1 MKTSPFW
8 PRTTATKPAALSS
21 NEACGVDRDS
31 ARLASTFASTLA
43 LVALLLCLLVVLTGC
58 EGEESSK
65 PRTTAPLGQKANTS
79 DPNTS
84 DRKSLNQ
91 VSDGSHQYVGSATC
105 GQCHEQAYAQWQ
117 VSHHAMAMAEPTDD
131 SVKGDF
137 GAAPLRLAGQDISF
151 AESGVNFTIRLDG
164 AGGELESFRVVYTFG
179 ISPLQQYLVNV
190 GGGRLQ
196 ALPVVWD
203 ARDDG
208 RGWYHL
214 QPETLGNS
222 DDVLHWTASG
232 QNWNHMCADCHS
244 TAVTKGFDATTDTF
258 RTQFAEVSVGC
269 EACHGPGAAHS
280 ETPAE
285 FPVVSLRDPDIR
297 LAVCGS
303 CHSRRSQIA
312 EGFVPGKPLLD
323 HYEPSLLDEG
333 LYFADGQIL
342 DEVFVYGSFLQSKM
356 HNAGVSC
363 GDCHEPHSGQL
374 QRSGNAVCTDCHSP
388 AGSGRF
394 PGLRPVVYDS
404 PDHHF
409 HAVVDPP
416 VGKLAAGSGSGSAC
430 VDCHMAARTYMGV
443 DDRRDHSFR
452 VPRPDLSAEL
462 GVPNAC
468 IGCHQQ
474 QSHEW
479 AAEQIKARG
488 GGAPAP
494 HFARVLAPARQGKRQ
509 AQDALGALAGD
520 QRQPAILRAT
530 ALGLL
535 GQYDPSARELHLAVA
550 DADPLVRLGALRG
563 LGAAGP
569 ANWRI
574 VMPLLDDP
582 LRALRFAAVTALLPN
597 YPQLPVASRAR
608 LTPAVDEFLEH
619 LSMNADRAEAL
630 TSRALVH
637 LAKGETD
644 RAEGDLL
651 SALQRNP
658 AWVPGMVNLADLY
671 RATGRD
677 PQAGPLLDQALALS
691 PQSSQ
696 VRVAAALWRVRQGHL
711 DQAIELLAQGHAA
724 RLESA
729 SGYVYAV
736 ALSSAGQPA
745 KALSVIDDLLEA
757 DLYSAQLLQLGISLA
772 QQSRG
777 SVRLNR
783 YQDALRR
790 LSLSRSAASVLNEI
804 P

>member
-8 PRTTATKPAALSS
+8 PRTTATKPAALVG
-21 NEACGVDRDS
+21 NEACGAEHFATRFS
-31 ARLASTFASTLA
+31 STSVCGAFLLCMA
-43 LVALLLCLLVVLTGC
+43 LVMVMGLTGC
-58 EGEESSK
+58 DDGNASK
-65 PRTTAPLGQKANTS
+65 PQAVRPLDQSPKTPDPDTS
-79 DPNTS
+79 EHNPFNDVAGAA
-84 DRKSLNQ
+84 Q
-91 VSDGSHQYVGSATC
+91 QYAGSATC

-117 VSHHAMAMAEPTDD
+117 ASHHAMAMAEPSRDT
-131 SVKGDF
+131 VKGNF
-137 GAAPLRLAGQDISF
+137 GAAPLRLAGQEISF
-151 AESGVNFTIRLDG
+151 SESGGNFTIRLDG
-164 AGGELESFRVVYTFG
+164 ANGELESFRVAYTFG
-179 ISPLQQYLVNV
+179 ISPLQQYLVTV

-203 ARDDG
+203 TRDDG
-208 RGWYHL
+208 QGWYHL
-214 QPETLGNS
+214 QPETVGNAG
-222 DDVLHWTASG
+222 DVLHWTASG

-244 TAVTKGFDATTDTF
+244 TAVTKGFDAADGTF
-258 RTQFAEVSVGC
+258 HTQFAEVSVGC

-285 FPVVSLRDPDIR
+285 FPVVSLRDPDVR
-297 LAVCGS
+297 LAVCAS

-312 EGFVPGKPLLD
+312 EGFVPGGRFLD
-323 HYEPSLLDEG
+323 HYDPSLLDEG

-363 GDCHEPHSGQL
+363 GDCHEPHSTKL

-394 PGLRPVVYDS
+394 PGLSAIVYDS

-409 HAVVDPP
+409 HADTGSRA
-416 VGKLAAGSGSGSAC
+416 GKPAPASGSAC
-430 VDCHMAARTYMGV
+430 IDCHMPARTYMGV

-479 AAEQIKARG
+479 AAEQIEAHT
-488 GGAPAP
+488 GAALAP
-494 HFARVLAPARQGKRQ
+494 HFGRALASARQGKRQ
-509 AQDALGALAGD
+509 AHEALRALAVD
-520 QRQPAILRAT
+520 QTQPAIVRAT
-530 ALGLL
+530 ALGML
-535 GQYDPSARELHLAVA
+535 GQYDPSAGELQLAIA
-550 DADPLVRLGALRG
+550 HADPLVRLGALRG
-563 LGAAGP
+563 LAAAGP

-574 VMPLLDDP
+574 LMPVLDDP
-582 LRALRFAAVTALLPN
+582 LRALRFAAVTALLPT
-597 YPQLPVASRAR
+597 YAQLPVASRTR

-637 LAKGETD
+637 LAKGEID
-644 RAEGDLL
+644 RAEADLL
-651 SALQRNP
+651 SALERNP

-677 PQAGPLLDQALALS
+677 ALAGPLLDRALALS

-696 VRVAAALWRVRQGHL
+696 VRVAAALWRVRQGNL
-711 DQAIELLAQGHAA
+711 ALAIELLAQGHDT

-757 DLYSAQLLQLGISLA
+757 DLHSVQLLQLGIALA
-772 QQSRG
+772 QQDSAPAH
-777 SVRLNR
+777 LIR

-790 LSLSRSAASVLNEI
+790 L
-804 P
+804 